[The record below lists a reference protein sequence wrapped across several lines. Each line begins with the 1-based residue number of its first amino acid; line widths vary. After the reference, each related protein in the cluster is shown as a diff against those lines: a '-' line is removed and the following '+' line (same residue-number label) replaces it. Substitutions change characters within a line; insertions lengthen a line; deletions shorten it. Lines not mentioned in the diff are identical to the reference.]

1 MQKEEKT
8 IVICCSSSKSDQC
21 GTFYVLVYTED
32 KDEKILEFDSIVL
45 KKPCQDNPG
54 LSLRITRNSNQVKP
68 GLRQGSENPFQIIG
82 IDSISVANI
91 ADNCSQDISVCNQT
105 DLQVDKYLL
114 KLYTVNT
121 CFYHFVILI
130 V

>member
-1 MQKEEKT
+1 MQKYKI

-21 GTFYVLVYTED
+21 GTFYVLVYTVD
-32 KDEKILEFDSIVL
+32 RDGKILEFDSLVL

-54 LSLRITRNSNQVKP
+54 LSLRVTRNSNQVNP
-68 GLRQGSENPFQIIG
+68 GLQQGSVNPFEIIG

-114 KLYTVNT
+114 ML
-121 CFYHFVILI
+121 
-130 V
+130 